1 MIFMLII
8 FGALKIELSGII
20 RYAAARRIFKKNS
33 TVIYKG
39 KIGKYPTVIAV
50 TGMGKDRA
58 MAAADIVCGISEVSN
73 AEIKKVI
80 ITGFCGAAGRNLEA
94 GDTVAC
100 RKVKNLT
107 SGRDS
112 EAGEYTLSYP
122 DKALKYNNMR
132 TVVCGCTD
140 NVITTPEKKAELSK
154 KHNVDVID
162 IETYWLI
169 KAIKEK
175 YPLHVP
181 VYCIRSVSDDCRTR
195 VPDYFKN
202 GTKLKIQI
210 RLFRSILLSFFS
222 FRELS
227 TNISSFR
234 NIKIARQSS
243 NDCLSIFARDLI

>member
-20 RYAAARRIFKKNS
+20 RYAAARRIFKKNGM
-33 TVIYKG
+33 VIYKG
-39 KIGKYPTVIAV
+39 NIGQHPAFITV

-58 MAAADIVCGISEVSN
+58 LAAADIVLGISEVKK
-73 AEIKKVI
+73 AETKKVL
-80 ITGFCGAAGRNLEA
+80 ITGFCGAAVRALRA

-100 RKVKNLT
+100 MKVKNLT
-107 SGRDS
+107 ADRVAG
-112 EAGEYTLSYP
+112 AGEYTLQYP
-122 DKALKYNNMR
+122 DVK

-169 KAIKEK
+169 RAIKEK